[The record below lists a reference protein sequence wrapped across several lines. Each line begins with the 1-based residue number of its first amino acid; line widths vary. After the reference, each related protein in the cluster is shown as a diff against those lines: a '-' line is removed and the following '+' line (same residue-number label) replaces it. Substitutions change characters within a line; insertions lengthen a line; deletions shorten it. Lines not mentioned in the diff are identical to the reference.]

1 MEEPRVDDLELLERS
16 CSTYLLRYLYH
27 HPNQNKSM
35 LMSTEGKCLSTKN
48 RRIDELMVA
57 GLITVNDDDFED
69 RRKGVYYMLTPL
81 GTEVAKRLDEIYGL
95 MEEHLSGVSDDYST
109 YVNPHLE
116 ELMEPLGRKREG
128 SPDP

>member
-1 MEEPRVDDLELLERS
+1 
-16 CSTYLLRYLYH
+16 
-27 HPNQNKSM
+27 M

-48 RRIDELMVA
+48 RRIDDLMVA

-81 GTEVAKRLDEIYGL
+81 GIEVAKRLDEIYGL

-109 YVNPHLE
+109 YINPYLDKTI
-116 ELMEPLGRKREG
+116 EPLKTTRKETVE
-128 SPDP
+128 